1 MWKEIGLWL
10 FVINL
15 GVAFGAGIYESRVV
29 IPQWVRYSP
38 ARMAKYR
45 TAARDRD
52 NRRDST
58 PLARRRAVSRCAQP
72 ISIATRDMFSIA
84 NTGCKSARSCDCMSV
99 RSGHAICLFTT
110 EGSRINRPE
119 DTLHG

>member
-1 MWKEIGLWL
+1 VWL

-29 IPQWVRYSP
+29 IPQWVNIPPREWPNIGHTELRGS
-38 ARMAKYR
+38 RQQTR
-45 TAARDRD
+45 FHT
-52 NRRDST
+52 T
-58 PLARRRAVSRCAQP
+58 WRRRAVSIRAQP
-72 ISIATRDMFSIA
+72 ISTATRDMFSIA

-99 RSGHAICLFTT
+99 RNGHAICLFTT
-110 EGSRINRPE
+110 EESRINRPE